1 MTVLSNFHTPEEKA
15 RAAAELKALGKIKVP
30 SRSSYFGILDL
41 AGFPKDRFF
50 LYQAHWRPELPM
62 AHILPHWN
70 WPERVGQAT
79 PVFVY
84 TSGDEA
90 ELFLNGKSQGR
101 LCKAPK
107 KTGLS
112 DPDDLAYGKPAS
124 ASTEEGGNVAANA
137 VSATSKRWC
146 ASSGN
151 KNEWL
156 QVDLG
161 NDEPLRTLVVT
172 FEKPQTS
179 YRYDIKGSVDGST
192 WQPLVAEANG
202 SGEGLTAT
210 HSVQG
215 RARYIHVTITDLLT
229 PATWA
234 SIQSLGV
241 FSVDKKPAPSSLA
254 GAAKGVVTDEHYRLR
269 WNNVVYEPGEL
280 RVVAYKEGKPWAE
293 DVMKTAGAAAKLLL
307 NPDRSDI
314 KADGQDLSFV
324 TVTITDSLGVL
335 VPRSKNV
342 VEFEISGPGEIVA
355 VDNGDATSFESFK
368 GSQHSAYNGLA
379 LVVLRSKLGQTGN
392 ITLTAKS
399 TGLQSEKRV
408 IRANE

>member
-15 RAAAELKALGKIKVP
+15 RAEAELKALGKIKVP

-41 AGFPKDRFF
+41 AGFPKDRFY
-50 LYQAHWRPELPM
+50 LYQSHWNPELPM

-70 WPERVGQAT
+70 WPERVGQVT

-90 ELFLNGKSQGR
+90 ELFLNGKSLGR

-107 KTGLS
+107 KALLS
-112 DPDDLAYGKPAS
+112 DPDDLAYAKPAS
-124 ASTEEGGNVAANA
+124 ASTEQGGNNAANA

-151 KNEWL
+151 KDEWL

-161 NDEPLRTLVVT
+161 KDEPLRTIIVT
-172 FEKPQTS
+172 FEKPQAS
-179 YRYDIKGSVDGST
+179 YRYDIKGSADGTT
-192 WQPLVAEANG
+192 WQPLVANAGG
-202 SGEGLTAT
+202 SGDGLTAN

-215 RARYIHVTITDLLT
+215 HARYIRVIITDLLT

-234 SIQSLGV
+234 SIQRLSV
-241 FSVDKKPAPSSLA
+241 FSVDKKPAAAPVG
-254 GAAKGVVTDEHYRLR
+254 GAVKGVVTDEHYRLR
-269 WNNVVYEPGEL
+269 WNDVVYEPGEL
-280 RVVAYKEGKPWAE
+280 KVVAYKDGKKWAE
-293 DVMKTAGAAAKLLL
+293 DVMKTAGPAAKLMLK
-307 NPDRSDI
+307 PDRSSI
-314 KADGQDLSFV
+314 KADGQDLSFI
-324 TVTITDSLGVL
+324 TVTIADKSGVL
-335 VPRSKNV
+335 VPRSKNL

-368 GSQHSAYNGLA
+368 GKQRKAYNGLA
-379 LVVLRSKLGQTGN
+379 LVVVRSKSGEAGN
-392 ITLTAKS
+392 ITLTAKAA
-399 TGLQSEKRV
+399 GMQLEKSV
-408 IRANE
+408 IRAK